1 MTGNRKGKETDN
13 EGIEVRLLLEAI
25 YLKYGYDFRDYA
37 TTHIRRRV
45 RHRLAISECTTISDM
60 IHRVLN
66 DPTFFEEVLQDLS
79 INVTH
84 MFRDP
89 SLYRAVREEVV
100 PHLSTYPFIKIWHA
114 GCATGEEV
122 YSFSI
127 LFQEE
132 GLKDR
137 SQTYATDFNAP
148 ILEQAMHG
156 IYPMDC
162 VRQYTENYH
171 DAGGRNSF
179 ADYYTAMYDSVAMD
193 TSLRKKVLFSLHNL
207 ATDSVFGEMNIIFCR
222 NVLIYF
228 NRELQD
234 RVIKLF
240 LDSLC
245 PGGFLCLGS
254 KESLAFSRYADRFTP
269 VKEKENIYRKRRS
282 KMPIAREGDPLLP
295 PNGTGEL
302 KNATVKGKNA

>member
-1 MTGNRKGKETDN
+1 MTGNRAKKETGN
-13 EGIEVRLLLEAI
+13 EEIEARLFLEAI
-25 YLKYGYDFRDYA
+25 YLKYGYDFREYA
-37 TTHIRRRV
+37 PTHIQRRIN
-45 RHRLAISECTTISDM
+45 HRLAISGCSTISEM
-60 IHRVLN
+60 THRVLN
-66 DPTFFEEVLQDLS
+66 DPSFFEEVLQDLS

-89 SLYRAVREEVV
+89 PLYRALREEVV
-100 PHLSTYPFIKIWHA
+100 PRLSTYPFIKVWHA

-127 LFQEE
+127 LLQEE

-137 SQTYATDFNAP
+137 TQTYATDFNAP
-148 ILEQAMHG
+148 ILEQAMQG
-156 IYPMDC
+156 IYPMDRI
-162 VRQYTENYH
+162 RQYTANYQ

-179 ADYYTAMYDSVAMD
+179 ADYYTAMYDSVVMD

-207 ATDSVFGEMNIIFCR
+207 VTDTVFGEMNIIFCR

-228 NRELQD
+228 NRDLQD

-269 VKEKENIYRKRRS
+269 VKEKDNIYRKSRC
-282 KMPIAREGDPLLP
+282 KVAIAQEGDPVP
-295 PNGTGEL
+295 PSNGTGEL
-302 KNATVKGKNA
+302 INATVNG

>member
-1 MTGNRKGKETDN
+1 MTGNRAKKEIDN
-13 EGIEVRLLLEAI
+13 QGIEVRLLLEAI
-25 YLKYGYDFRDYA
+25 FLKYGYDFRDYA
-37 TTHIRRRV
+37 ITHIRRRV
-45 RHRLAISECTTISDM
+45 NHRLAISDSPNISDM

-66 DPTFFEEVLQDLS
+66 DPSFFEGLLQDLS

-89 SLYRAVREEVV
+89 PLYRAVREEVV

-137 SQTYATDFNAP
+137 SQTYATDFNAS
-148 ILEQAMHG
+148 ILELAMQG
-156 IYPMDC
+156 IYPVDC
-162 VRQYTENYH
+162 VRQYTANYQ
-171 DAGGRNSF
+171 DAGGKNSF

-222 NVLIYF
+222 NVMIYF
-228 NRELQD
+228 NRDLQN

-254 KESLAFSRYADRFTP
+254 KESLAFSKYADRFTL
-269 VKEKENIYRKRRS
+269 VNERERIYRKRRN
-282 KMPIAREGDPLLP
+282 KMPIAPEGNSFLVS
-295 PNGTGEL
+295 NGTGEL
-302 KNATVKGKNA
+302 KNPRVKGKNA

>member
-1 MTGNRKGKETDN
+1 MTGSREKTETGN
-13 EGIEVRLLLEAI
+13 EGIEARLLLEAI

-37 TTHIRRRV
+37 PTHIQRRIN
-45 RHRLAISECTTISDM
+45 HRLSISGCPTISEMT
-60 IHRVLN
+60 HRVLN
-66 DPTFFEEVLQDLS
+66 DPSFFEGLLQDLS

-89 SLYRAVREEVV
+89 PFYRALRAEVV
-100 PHLSTYPFIKIWHA
+100 PRLSTYPFIKVWHA

-127 LFQEE
+127 LLQEE

-137 SQTYATDFNAP
+137 TQTYATDFNAP
-148 ILEQAMHG
+148 ILEQAMQG
-156 IYPMDC
+156 IYPMDRI
-162 VRQYTENYH
+162 RQYTANYH

-179 ADYYTAMYDSVAMD
+179 ADYYTAMYDSVVMD

-207 ATDSVFGEMNIIFCR
+207 VTDSVFGEMNIIFCR

-228 NRELQD
+228 NRDLQD

-254 KESLAFSRYADRFTP
+254 KESLVFSRYADRFTL
-269 VKEKENIYRKRRS
+269 VKGKDNIYRKRRS
-282 KMPIAREGDPLLP
+282 NVATAREVDPVP
-295 PNGTGEL
+295 SPHGTGEL
-302 KNATVKGKNA
+302 INATVNG

>member
-1 MTGNRKGKETDN
+1 MTGNREPWETDS

-25 YLKYGYDFRDYA
+25 FLKYGYDFRGYA
-37 TTHIRRRV
+37 PSHIQRRI
-45 RHRLAISECTTISDM
+45 RHRLAISECSTVSEM
-60 IHRVLN
+60 IHRVLY
-66 DPTFFEEVLQDLS
+66 DPCFFEEVLQDLS

-89 SLYRAVREEVV
+89 SLCRAVREEVV
-100 PHLSTYPFIKIWHA
+100 PHLSTYPFIKVWHA

-137 SQTYATDFNAP
+137 IQTYATDFNAP
-148 ILEQAMHG
+148 ILEQAMQG
-156 IYPMDC
+156 IYPMERI
-162 VRQYTENYH
+162 RQYTANYH
-171 DAGGRNSF
+171 GAGGRNSF
-179 ADYYTAMYDSVAMD
+179 ADYYTAMYDSVVMD
-193 TSLRKKVLFSLHNL
+193 TAIRKKILFSLHNL
-207 ATDSVFGEMNIIFCR
+207 VSDGVFGEMHIIFCR

-228 NRELQD
+228 SRELQD
-234 RVIKLF
+234 KVIKLF

-254 KESLAFSRYADRFTP
+254 KESLAFSRYADSFIP
-269 VKEKENIYRKRRS
+269 VNETEKIYRKPRS
-282 KMPIAREGDPLLP
+282 KTTIAQVGENAPP
-295 PNGTGEL
+295 PNGTGEQIH
-302 KNATVKGKNA
+302 ATFKGKNA